1 VNREAIVV
9 AGIKWSNSAM
19 RLSRRRFL
27 RLVAGATTIP
37 AVSLTATAQTYPSRP
52 VRVIVGFPPGGTADI
67 TARLVGRWLTVRLGQ
82 PFIVENRPGANTN
95 IAAEAVTHAA
105 PDGYTLLLAG
115 PSNAIGAI
123 GNKLSHNFRDIT
135 LVAGIARTPLVI
147 EVNPAVTVTSIAEL
161 IARAKADPGKM
172 NLASFGTGTIS
183 HMAGELFKLAA
194 GVDLVHVPYRGSALL
209 LPDLLSG
216 QVQAAVDNLPASIE
230 HIRAGRLRA
239 LAVTSRKRSQ
249 ALPDVPTVGEYLPG
263 YEASAW
269 SAIGV
274 PKATP
279 VAIVEILN
287 GEINAGLQD
296 SEFKARLADLGA
308 MTFPGSPDYLNK
320 FFAAEADRWSDL
332 IRASRIK
339 AE

>member
-1 VNREAIVV
+1 M
-9 AGIKWSNSAM
+9 KP
-19 RLSRRRFL
+19 SRRKFL
-27 RLVAGATTIP
+27 RMVANAAAVP

-67 TARLVGRWLTVRLGQ
+67 TARLVGRWLAIRLGQ
-82 PFIVENRPGANTN
+82 PFIIENRPGANTN
-95 IAAEAVTHAA
+95 IAAEAVAHAA

-115 PSNAIGAI
+115 PSNAIGASI
-123 GNKLSHNFRDIT
+123 GNKLNYKLQDIT
-135 LVAGIARTPLVI
+135 LVAGITRTPLVI
-147 EVNPAVTVTSIAEL
+147 EVNPAIAVTSIAEL

-209 LPDLLSG
+209 LPDLLAG

-239 LAVTSRKRSQ
+239 LAVTMRMRSQ

-269 SAIGV
+269 SAIGA
-274 PKATP
+274 PKTTSA
-279 VAIVEILN
+279 AIIEILN
-287 GEINAGLQD
+287 REVNAGLRD
-296 SEFKARLADLGA
+296 REIKARLADLGA
-308 MTFPGSPDYLNK
+308 TTFPGSSEDMNK
-320 FFAAEADRWSDL
+320 FLAAETDRWSGL
-332 IRASRIK
+332 IRAARIT